1 MPIFKPNIAALKAK
15 HDLAGL
21 LQALKDKDAK
31 TRREAIVACGDLGT
45 RSLAP
50 ALVEILLAD
59 NPGIAEKADAVEALG
74 KIGDESVMDVLVQ
87 ANALSKERERDLIE
101 AATTS
106 PDRRYHEGF
115 YITRIATDEFMFRS
129 TIASAIARFG
139 GMRALEALFDMLAT
153 ENGHMANNIKSAI
166 QTAITN
172 VLRKGDAESVA
183 RLAGKLKHS
192 SEDVRQWAAQCLGE
206 FGDARVADTL
216 IEVASN
222 EEEPFLVRQAA
233 LMSLSQ
239 IGDRRTLPFLEDL
252 QKAGN
257 RGLARDAEM
266 CAIQIRQRY
275 PIAPQI

>member
-15 HDLAGL
+15 RDLAGL
-21 LQALKDKDAK
+21 LQALKDKDAR
-31 TRREAIVACGDLGT
+31 TRREAIVAIGDLGA
-45 RSLAP
+45 RSFVS
-50 ALVEILLAD
+50 ALVEIVLAD

-74 KIGDESVMDVLVQ
+74 KIGDESVMDVLVK
-87 ANALSKERERDLIE
+87 ANVLSQERERDLIE

-129 TIASAIARFG
+129 AIANALARFG
-139 GMRALEALFDMLAT
+139 GMRAFEALFDLLAT

-206 FGDARVADTL
+206 FGDARVVEML
-216 IEVASN
+216 IEVAGN
-222 EEEPFLVRQAA
+222 EEEMFQVRQAA

-239 IGDRRTLPFLEDL
+239 IGDRRALPFLEDL
-252 QKAGN
+252 RKYGN

-266 CAIQIRQRY
+266 CAIQIRQRH
-275 PIAPQI
+275 PIESQI